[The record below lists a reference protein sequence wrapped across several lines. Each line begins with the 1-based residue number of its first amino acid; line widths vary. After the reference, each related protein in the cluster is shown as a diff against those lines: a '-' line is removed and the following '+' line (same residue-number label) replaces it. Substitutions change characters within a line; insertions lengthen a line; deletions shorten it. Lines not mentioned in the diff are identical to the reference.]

1 MYNKSTKESG
11 ADMHGCFSRFET
23 AEAFSMFMLIA
34 LIIILAL
41 YTIPVLVRLVSL
53 ENGAYGRA
61 RSRQQSERFLS
72 SAVM

>member
-1 MYNKSTKESG
+1 MYNKPTKESC
-11 ADMHGCFSRFET
+11 ADTHRCFSRFET
-23 AEAFSMFMLIA
+23 AEAFFMFMLIA

-53 ENGAYGRA
+53 KNSAYGRA

-72 SAVM
+72 PAAM

>member
-1 MYNKSTKESG
+1 MYNKSTKEPLRMA
-11 ADMHGCFSRFET
+11 ADSFPVFET

-53 ENGAYGRA
+53 LNSACGRA
-61 RSRQQSERFLS
+61 RSRQQSERFLCLAS
-72 SAVM
+72 V